1 MTDRVAMTLS
11 LPHGEPPPR
20 HLDRFRLT
28 RLLGAGGSC
37 VVYAAH
43 DLALRRRVAVKLPR
57 GDAWPVPWIR
67 RARLLREA
75 QALARVR
82 HAHVVTVLD
91 AAVEDDLAYLVL
103 APIAGASLHGQ
114 RLSSRRVAALGL
126 QVAAALAACHAARL
140 VHRDVSPSNILV
152 DRRGRATLID
162 FGLAHD
168 LGARPGDDRDDFL
181 ALPLS
186 PAGRSAGTRP
196 YAAPELLRGEPAG
209 QAADQ
214 YGLCATLLA
223 CLADRGSPA
232 LLRVIHRGLS
242 EQPQERF
249 PDMHALTLALRAL
262 A

>member
-1 MTDRVAMTLS
+1 MTLS

-20 HLDRFRLT
+20 HLDRFRLA

-43 DLALRRRVAVKLPR
+43 DRALRRSVAVKLPR
-57 GDAWPVPWIR
+57 DDVWPLPWIR

-75 QALARVR
+75 QALARIR
-82 HAHVVTVLD
+82 HPHVVTLLD
-91 AAVEDDLAYLVL
+91 AVVEDDLACLVL
-103 APIAGASLHGQ
+103 APIAGASLSG
-114 RLSSRRVAALGL
+114 RLLSPRRVTALGL
-126 QVAAALAACHAARL
+126 QVAAALAACHAAHL

-152 DRRGRATLID
+152 DRHDRATLID

-168 LGARPGDDRDDFL
+168 LVPRPGDDLDDFL
-181 ALPLS
+181 GLPLS
-186 PAGRSAGTRP
+186 PAGRPAGTRP
-196 YAAPELLRGEPAG
+196 YAAPELLRGAPAG
-209 QAADQ
+209 PTADQ
-214 YGLCATLLA
+214 YGLCATLRA

-242 EQPQERF
+242 EPPEERF